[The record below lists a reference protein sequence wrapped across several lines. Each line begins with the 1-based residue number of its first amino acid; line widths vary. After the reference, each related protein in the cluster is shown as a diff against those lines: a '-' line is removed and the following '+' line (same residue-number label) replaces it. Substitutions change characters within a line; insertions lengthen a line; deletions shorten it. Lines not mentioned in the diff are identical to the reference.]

1 MEETQQILIKMGFK
15 NTNWDVW
22 HSDWFGSF
30 LLVPHST
37 PEDLAKFIYN
47 RGVNHKYKLQKE
59 WAKKLEEIKIEMK

>member
-1 MEETQQILIKMGFK
+1 MEETQSILLKMGFK
-15 NTNWDVW
+15 NTNGNVW

-47 RGVNHKYKLQKE
+47 RGFNQKYKIQKQ
-59 WAKKLEEIKIEMK
+59 WAKKLEEIQIEMK